1 MQVLPKFKNTVYC
14 SLWLAAVVLLFGQMM
29 VYESQPAPLAVS
41 AQSWPSQTAAQRISG
56 KYSLVVFIH
65 PHCPCSRATLDT
77 ISRIIT
83 HHEKVLSTTLFFVL
97 PDDVSRDWVKTDLY
111 QRAQELVSAVV
122 KIDSAAIEAN
132 RFGGTTSGHAL
143 LYSPS
148 GSLVF
153 SGGLTDARGKFG
165 ESVSEWQINSLL
177 LGDKAQ
183 ANNTAKNL
191 DQDPAKNL
199 AHNLAQNLPVFGCAL
214 TNSHQVE
221 PEVVGKGQK

>member
-1 MQVLPKFKNTVYC
+1 MQVRPEFKNFVYC
-14 SLWLAAVVLLFGQMM
+14 SLWLAAVVWLFGQMM
-29 VYESQPAPLAVS
+29 GYESQPAPAAVV
-41 AQSWPSQTAAQRISG
+41 AQSWPDQTAAQRISG

-77 ISRIIT
+77 ISRLIT

-97 PDDVSRDWVKTDLY
+97 PDDVSRDWAKTDLY
-111 QRAQELVSAVV
+111 QRAQELVSAGV

-132 RFGGTTSGHAL
+132 RFGGTTSGQAL
-143 LYSPS
+143 LYSPN

-165 ESVSEWQINSLL
+165 ESASEWQINSLL

-183 ANNTAKNL
+183 GKNLNVYLDKNLATSMAKNL
-191 DQDPAKNL
+191 
-199 AHNLAQNLPVFGCAL
+199 PVYGCAL
-214 TNSHQVE
+214 TNGDRAE
-221 PEVVGKGQK
+221 PEAVGKALR